1 MKILEGGLQ
10 MISVLIVED
19 EPAISSLIYMGFTRA
34 GYNCTAAGD
43 GERAADLIEENE
55 YDLVLLDIM
64 LPKVNGYELM
74 EYIAPM
80 NVPVIFLTARDS
92 TKDKVKGLRLGADDY
107 IAKPFE
113 MDELIARAEAVLR
126 RYNKTRQ
133 ELEVLDVVIHT
144 SSRQVTKGNEVIS
157 LTPKEY
163 DLLLE
168 LVRNKNIVMER
179 GTLYEAV
186 WETEFTGDTRTL
198 DLHIQRLRRKLDWK
212 DVIKTV
218 FRFGY
223 VLEVEE

>member
-19 EPAISSLIYMGFTRA
+19 EPAISSLIYMGFTKA

-198 DLHIQRLRRKLDWK
+198 DLHIQRIRRKLDWK

>member
-1 MKILEGGLQ
+1 

-19 EPAISSLIYMGFTRA
+19 EPAISSLIRMGLTQA
-34 GYNCTAAGD
+34 GYNCTVADD
-43 GERAADLIEENE
+43 GEKAADLIEEKE
-55 YDLVLLDIM
+55 FDLVLLDIM

-80 NVPVIFLTARDS
+80 NMPVIFLTARDS
-92 TKDKVKGLRLGADDY
+92 TKDKVKGLKLGADDY

-113 MDELIARAEAVLR
+113 MDELIARVEAVLR
-126 RYNKTRQ
+126 RYNKTQQ
-133 ELEVLDVVIHT
+133 EMLILDVVIHT
-144 SSRQVTKGNEVIS
+144 RSRQVTKGNEVIP
-157 LTPKEY
+157 LAPKEY

-179 GTLYEAV
+179 GNLYEAV

-198 DLHIQRLRRKLDWK
+198 DLHIQRLRRKLNWK

-218 FRFGY
+218 FRYGY